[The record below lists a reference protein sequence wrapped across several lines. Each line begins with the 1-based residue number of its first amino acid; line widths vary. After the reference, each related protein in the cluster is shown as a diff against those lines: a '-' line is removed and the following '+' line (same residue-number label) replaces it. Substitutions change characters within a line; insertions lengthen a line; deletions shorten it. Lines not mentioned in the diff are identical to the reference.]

1 MQVCSNKAQSDCW
14 QRGAK
19 PGCMTSVS
27 LAIRWLLFRYQCL
40 LYLFGC
46 FCLSQECSPQ
56 AHSLGN
62 VVTWSC
68 SMERSWRCGS
78 RSRSLRTRLERDHI
92 TGSRLSVLFSDP
104 EMWAWKLLL
113 PSMVMPSLPWGTW
126 FLKTVNQCFHPTSA
140 PVRCLTTT
148 IRNVN
153 NTLRNRAG
161 PRDTLGSTFHILRPT
176 SLPHCD

>member
-27 LAIRWLLFRYQCL
+27 LAVRWLLFRYQCL

-46 FCLSQECSPQ
+46 FCLSQECSSQ
-56 AHSLGN
+56 AHSLGM
-62 VVTWSC
+62 WSPG
-68 SMERSWRCGS
+68 RVLWRDHEDVAS
-78 RSRSLRTRLERDHI
+78 RSGSLRTRLEREHI
-92 TGSRLSVLFSDP
+92 TGSRLNVLFSDP
-104 EMWAWKLLL
+104 GMWAWKLLL
-113 PSMVMPSLPWGTW
+113 PFMAMPSLPWGTW

-140 PVRCLTTT
+140 PVRCLMTA
-148 IRNVN
+148 IRNLN
-153 NTLRNRAG
+153 NTLRHRAG